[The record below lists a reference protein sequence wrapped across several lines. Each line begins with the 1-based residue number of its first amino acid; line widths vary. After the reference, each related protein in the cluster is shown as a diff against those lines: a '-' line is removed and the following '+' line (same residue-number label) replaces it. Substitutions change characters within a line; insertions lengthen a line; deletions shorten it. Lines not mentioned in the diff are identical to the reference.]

1 MLPLLARYPRLR
13 TSASCQALRGTHRL
27 GYPNPEVALRI
38 TSLYLVRLE
47 EDGFNLA
54 YILVR
59 AAGDSAHHVHT

>member
-1 MLPLLARYPRLR
+1 M
-13 TSASCQALRGTHRL
+13 RGTHRL

-54 YILVR
+54 YILVT